1 MAISRLQAALA
12 TATNELTVAAAN
24 INFDFTLVKC
34 EAPKEYHDLGKALSS
49 NRKDEA
55 ELGQTHITAR
65 RLGALFE
72 GICPA
77 TPKLIKA
84 YGLRVSETAGAAG
97 KSSTEPSNSIF
108 AAYSGVDGTS
118 IWAAATSSPTALHVQ
133 LLACMLARVWPA
145 PEATSVWYELVKERR
160 KDIARRYEDEEAI
173 HFSTLAAAAQASIS
187 RANLAEWD
195 ASARAWLR
203 TADRVK
209 STEQHQLMLIIANV
223 NIPINQDM
231 VVYSSVIAAW
241 KSALESME
249 KLISGMPQ
257 AVNSGPTLLALSSWH
272 LYPDILAVGQKSTEI
287 RFNDQLVATGGVL
300 TVGLAPSENSD
311 SRGVYWSL
319 SLAHLNYYGKPVN
332 TNGHFDQASERLS
345 FSEFALAVFGCVMA
359 TWNLHGSKVEQGAR
373 VFIAMQEFAE
383 RALNSVRYSRT
394 EKKSVSNFLRH
405 SSHWWNVMAA
415 AARSYLEASDEEKET
430 VQRLV
435 WLGSRRSTKFL
446 LNLDKRPFFD
456 LSDPSLFVKLLR
468 GDEERIKFLRMIASS
483 LAPESSPIIIR
494 YSSHGNNSTFPGPPQ
509 YATAFPVPQSS
520 HKRKHNGQ
528 ATALEYRHQRWVSH
542 ETPKIVVDGEVWSW
556 KGNRFGDNNFMGSS
570 FEVLDQQT
578 DLTYVF
584 VPVYGNIDE
593 AAICQDRDADAQHF
607 RSPTAED
614 IIWGLDNDAF
624 SVTSLLNHLDKGLDH
639 LAPVNAAMRAM
650 SAAAT
655 FYKAIPT
662 ATVSVKTLNQ
672 TLSAAKWTKS
682 SRQGRDG
689 VWESVEAIKLDRPTA
704 LSCIAY
710 MEAGFDI
717 EPSLLAS
724 VFALAFED
732 SLYIGMQV
740 SKMTLRIDVFVSR

>member
-12 TATNELTVAAAN
+12 AATNDVTVAAAN

-72 GICPA
+72 GICPP

-84 YGLRVSETAGAAG
+84 YGLRVSEIAGAAG

-160 KDIARRYEDEEAI
+160 KDISKRYEHEEAI
-173 HFSTLAAAAQASIS
+173 HFSTLTAAAQANIS

-209 STEQHQLMLIIANV
+209 STEQHQLMLVIANV
-223 NIPINQDM
+223 NIPINRDM

-311 SRGVYWSL
+311 GQGVYWSL

-359 TWNLHGSKVEQGAR
+359 TWNLHESRIEQGAR
-373 VFIAMQEFAE
+373 LFIAMQEFAE
-383 RALNSVRYSRT
+383 RALSSDRNSET
-394 EKKSVSNFLRH
+394 EKQSVSNFLRH
-405 SSHWWNVMAA
+405 STHWWNIMAA
-415 AARSYLEASDEEKET
+415 AARSYLEASDEEKES

-435 WLGSRRSTKFL
+435 WLGCRRSTRFFL
-446 LNLDKRPFFD
+446 PLNKQPFFD
-456 LSDPSLFVKLLR
+456 LSNPSLFVELLR
-468 GDEERIKFLRMIASS
+468 GNEEKIKFLRMIVSS
-483 LAPESSPIIIR
+483 SSVPENCLVLIR
-494 YSSHGNNSTFPGPPQ
+494 YSSHENNPQ

-520 HKRKHNGQ
+520 HKRKREGQ

-542 ETPKIVVDGEVWSW
+542 ATFNTVIDGELWSG
-556 KGNRFGDNNFMGSS
+556 KGNYFADSGLMGSS
-570 FEVLDQQT
+570 FGVLNEQT
-578 DLTYVF
+578 GQTHVL
-584 VPVYGNIDE
+584 VPVYGNING
-593 AAICQDRDADAQHF
+593 AAICQDDDAVVQYF
-607 RSPTAED
+607 RPPTAED

-624 SVTSLLNHLDKGLDH
+624 SVISLLNHLDKGLDP
-639 LAPVNAAMRAM
+639 LGPVNAAMRAM

-655 FYKAIPT
+655 IYKAIPT

-672 TLSAAKWTKS
+672 ALSAAKWTKL
-682 SRQGRDG
+682 SRQGRNI
-689 VWESVEAIKLDRPTA
+689 VWESVDSQREAIKLDRPTA

-740 SKMTLRIDVFVSR
+740 SKMTLRIDVFV